1 MSNKDLRS
9 GAEEQLL
16 KEVSSGK
23 KTKKLSLEES
33 ALIMHDLKVHQIEL
47 EMQNEEL
54 KRAYVEIDYAKARYF
69 ELYDLAPEGYLV
81 ISENDQILESN
92 LTAANMVGDTRTN
105 LLKHKLYEYIHKE
118 DQDIYYMQRRKL
130 FETLAPEECELRMI
144 KKDGSMFWA
153 HLKATVGVDEGSSV
167 CRLILSDITGRKK
180 IEDSL
185 IESEEKFKSL
195 VMSMDQGLAMHEIIL
210 DINGKPIDY
219 IFIEINDSY
228 TRLVGLTRE
237 MCIGK
242 RVKEVMP
249 LVEQYWIDIFGKVA
263 LTGEPCY
270 YENYFA
276 TTGKYYSTYSYSP
289 KKNQFAVLVSDI
301 TERTNRE
308 KEINYLNYHDQL
320 TGLYNRRF
328 YEEELTRL
336 DTERNLPLTIAMG
349 DLNGLKLVN
358 DSFGHHIGDEL
369 LIKVAETIKQGCR
382 ADDIIARVGGDEFV
396 IILPNTDASEAEKVI
411 SRINKFAVNKKV
423 AKIKVSISFGYET
436 KVNKKQK
443 IEDIFKGAEDHMYRH
458 KLYESNSIKSK
469 TIDLIMNTLYEKNH
483 RELLHSK
490 RVSEICEY
498 IAKGMKLSIDNVS
511 QIKLAGLMHDIGKI
525 GIDEKVLN
533 STGKLSDLEYS
544 EIKRHPEISYRI
556 LSSCNE
562 FAEIAD
568 LVLSHHERW
577 DGQGYPK
584 GLKGEDISL
593 PARIICI
600 ADAYDAMTSIR
611 TYKEVLN
618 ETEAIEEIKRCA
630 GKQFD
635 PEIAKLFATMLEG
648 KI

>member
-1 MSNKDLRS
+1 M
-9 GAEEQLL
+9 
-16 KEVSSGK
+16 
-23 KTKKLSLEES
+23 
-33 ALIMHDLKVHQIEL
+33 EL
-47 EMQNEEL
+47 
-54 KRAYVEIDYAKARYF
+54 DYAKARYF
-69 ELYDLAPEGYLV
+69 DLYDLAPEGYLV
-81 ISENDQILESN
+81 VAENDQILQAN

-105 LLKHKLYEYIHKE
+105 LLKQRLFAYIHKD
-118 DQDIYYMQRRKL
+118 DQDSYYLHRRKL
-130 FETLAPEECELRMI
+130 FETLTPKECELRM
-144 KKDGSMFWA
+144 KKNDGTIFWG
-153 HLKATVGVDEGSSV
+153 HLKATVGVDEGASI
-167 CRLILSDITGRKK
+167 CRLILSDITDRKQM
-180 IEDSL
+180 EL
-185 IESEEKFKSL
+185 ALVESEEKFKSL

-210 DINGKPIDY
+210 DVDGKPIDY
-219 IFIEINDSY
+219 VFIEIYESY
-228 TRLVGLTRE
+228 SRLVGLTRE

-249 LVEQYWIDIFGKVA
+249 LVEQYWIDTFGKVA
-263 LTGEPCY
+263 LTGESCY
-270 YENYFA
+270 YENYFE
-276 TTGKYYSTYSYSP
+276 TTGRYYSTYSYSP

-301 TERTNRE
+301 TERTFRE

-328 YEEELTRL
+328 YEEELERL
-336 DTERNLPLTIAMG
+336 DTARNLPLTIAMG

-358 DSFGHHIGDEL
+358 DSFGHRIGDEL
-369 LIKVAETIKQGCR
+369 LKKVAEIIKRGCR

-396 IILPNTDASEAEKVI
+396 IILPNTDSSEAEKVI
-411 SRINKFAVNKKV
+411 ARINKFAIGEKVN
-423 AKIKVSISFGYET
+423 KIKVSISFGYET
-436 KVNKKQK
+436 KTDKKQK

-498 IAKGMKLSIDNVS
+498 IAKGMNLSIDDVS

-533 STGKLSDLEYS
+533 STGKLDDLEYK
-544 EIKRHPEISYRI
+544 EIKRHPEISWRI

-562 FAEIAD
+562 FSEIAD
-568 LVLSHHERW
+568 FVLGHHERW

-584 GLKGEDISL
+584 GLKAEAISL

-600 ADAYDAMTSIR
+600 ADAYDAMTSVR
-611 TYKEVLN
+611 TYKEILS
-618 ETEAIEEIKRCA
+618 EREAIEEIKRCA

-635 PEIAKLFATMLEG
+635 PEIAKLFAKMLES